1 MNSSKKW
8 DLVVTKPAEKS
19 LSKFPATDKAKI
31 QLALLEMRENPFA
44 GDIARLKAQPTAW
57 RRRVGD
63 YRILYDILPEQLRI
77 VITGIA
83 RRTSTTY

>member
-19 LSKFPATDKAKI
+19 LSKFPAKDKAKI

>member
-1 MNSSKKW
+1 
-8 DLVVTKPAEKS
+8 
-19 LSKFPATDKAKI
+19 
-31 QLALLEMRENPFA
+31 LALLEMRENPFA

-57 RRRVGD
+57 RRRVGN